1 MVLIV
6 FHSLRNQFNKIME
19 HFLWVTIDGINYRTA
34 QSKHIIKPFSMIL
47 KDFEQIIEI
56 GTFTGAFTYWLSE
69 NKLESCEIT
78 SYDINSY
85 NLLIN
90 SIKDTKLQISD
101 CFEPETISE
110 IKSLIN
116 RPKRTLLL
124 CDGGDKETEFKL
136 FSRFLKS
143 GDVVML
149 HDYSETSE
157 EYEKIKKEL
166 DWPTVSES
174 HYKNLERYLPEL
186 NLKPYLYDTFKQVL
200 WGSFIKC

>member
-6 FHSLRNQFNKIME
+6 FHSLRNQFNKTVE
-19 HFLWVTIDGINYRTA
+19 HFLWVTIDGIDYRTA
-34 QSKHIIKPFSMIL
+34 QSKNVIKPFSMIL

-116 RPKRTLLL
+116 QPKITLLL

>member
-1 MVLIV
+1 
-6 FHSLRNQFNKIME
+6 ME
-19 HFLWVTIDGINYRTA
+19 HFLWVTIDGIDYRTA
-34 QSKHIIKPFSMIL
+34 QSKNVIKPFSMIL

-136 FSRFLKS
+136 FARFLKS